1 MMEKKGNKKTLK
13 QQKWAFRSLWGF
25 FIFLFVWTKISQDM
39 YKVKKEN
46 TVHGKTK
53 LKCHDNQ
60 LTAQMQI
67 YQNVTET

>member
-1 MMEKKGNKKTLK
+1 MSL
-13 QQKWAFRSLWGF
+13 QKPLRFLHIF
-25 FIFLFVWTKISQDM
+25 FVGTKISQDM

-67 YQNVTET
+67 HQNVT